1 MNNLSCREKI
11 KLPDD
16 FYRQALP
23 FFFWKRFSL
32 FPQGPFKDG
41 PKYQFSFPLDYGYAF
56 LLSEIMFKQGGDP
69 YEGKVKIEIISKA
82 RGREYQ
88 MFPFYPRL
96 ISTPGSNGLSLPA
109 PAPVDNGALNR
120 CNTAWNYEDFTST
133 GPKSR
138 LPLNLFYHYRENV
151 FINVFLSTFFWGL
164 YSPSFADLLLI
175 GYLIPER
182 KLAMWR

>member
-23 FFFWKRFSL
+23 FFYWKRFDL
-32 FPQGPFKDG
+32 YPQGPFKDG

-56 LLSEIMFKQGGDP
+56 LLSEMIFKQGAD
-69 YEGKVKIEIISKA
+69 YEGKVKIEMISKV

-96 ISTPGSNGLSLPA
+96 ISTPGDTGTYPPA
-109 PAPVDNGALNR
+109 PAPVDSGALNR
-120 CNTAWNYEDFTST
+120 VSYARRVENNLSAS
-133 GPKSR
+133 PSSR
-138 LPLNLFYHYRENV
+138 LPLNVFYHYRENV
-151 FINVFLSTFFWGL
+151 FINVQLSTFFWGL
-164 YSPSFADLLLI
+164 YGPSFADLLLI

-182 KLAMWR
+182 KLAMWK

>member
-23 FFFWKRFSL
+23 FFYWKRFFL
-32 FPQGPFKDG
+32 YPMGPFIDG

-56 LLSEIMFKQGGDP
+56 LLSELIFKQAGG
-69 YEGKVKIEIISKA
+69 YCGKVKIELISKA
-82 RGREYQ
+82 RGRDYQ

-96 ISTPGSNGLSLPA
+96 ISTPSDVGNYPPA

-120 CNTAWNYEDFTST
+120 CSSAITESNLSAS
-133 GPKSR
+133 PSSR
-138 LPLNLFYHYRENV
+138 LPLNIFYHYRENV
-151 FINVFLSTFFWGL
+151 FINIQLSTFFWGL
-164 YSPSFADLLLI
+164 YSPSLADILLI